1 MKNNTPIF
9 LTGHNGFVG
18 SSMLRILKTAGFKN
32 ILVADKIDLDLKDQI
47 KVINFFENNDIEI
60 VLLCA
65 SKMGGV
71 NATLNYPGEFIYD
84 NLMIYSNIIECSR
97 IYGIKR
103 LIFFSSSAIYPAD
116 SPQPMKEEYILDG
129 KLHPSNK
136 SYAISKIAGQVLCES
151 YNYQYGTNFVTVIS
165 TNLFGPNDNYNPKT
179 SNVIPALI
187 KKFSDAKIK
196 NKKYVEIWG
205 SGSSV
210 RDFLF
215 VDDLSEAVLDLIK
228 LPPKKFNSIDSPV
241 NIGSGIGYKIIEIA
255 EIIKDV
261 VGYNGQIITDL
272 TKPDGA
278 SKKIL
283 DIKKINNL
291 GWSPKY
297 QLKKSLEI
305 TYKAYL
311 DD

>member
-1 MKNNTPIF
+1 MKKNTPIF

-18 SSMLRILKTAGFKN
+18 SSMLRILKATGFKN
-32 ILVADKIDLDLKDQI
+32 ILVADRLDLDLKNQNQ
-47 KVINFFENNDIEI
+47 VINFFETNDIEI

-71 NATLNYPGEFIYD
+71 NATISYPGEFIYD
-84 NLMIYSNIIECSR
+84 NLMIYSNVIECSKVF
-97 IYGIKR
+97 GVKR

-116 SPQPMKEEYILDG
+116 APQPMKEEYILDG

-151 YNYQYGTNFVTVIS
+151 YNYQYNTNFITLIS

-205 SGSSV
+205 SGLSI

-215 VDDLSEAVLDLIK
+215 VDDLSEAVLNLIN
-228 LPPKKFNSIDSPV
+228 LPIKKFSNIDTPL

-255 EIIKDV
+255 KIIKDV
-261 VGYNGQIITDL
+261 VGYDGQIKTDL
-272 TKPDGA
+272 TKPDGT

-283 DIKKINNL
+283 DIKKINDRSW
-291 GWSPKY
+291 GK
-297 QLKKSLEI
+297 
-305 TYKAYL
+305 
-311 DD
+311 